1 MRAPSLSQVVGL
13 SALTLFRNRS
23 FRLQWLADLLTSC
36 AFEMETL
43 ILGWYVLTETGSVM
57 LLTLFGAMQYG
68 GTLVSPIFG
77 VAGDRIGY
85 RNLLCGM
92 RAAYSVLAS
101 VLVAVALAGALTP
114 TLVFLIAGA
123 TGLVRPSDLG
133 VRLSMMAGIVG
144 PQELTTATG
153 VARTTSDFA
162 RVGGALTGAGMF
174 AAFGIGNAYIVVVG
188 LYVFGLLFTAA
199 IPRVSPRT
207 SPATDHAVAPA
218 GGVLRP
224 SAWHELKEGLVYA
237 WSTPQLLAA
246 LSIAF
251 LVNLS
256 AYPLSNGLLP
266 YAARNIYHID
276 QTGLGYLVASF
287 AAGSLLGS
295 LAVSLHGRA
304 IRPAR
309 TMIVSAAVWYAML
322 FVFAQIQDHRAAM
335 LMLMLAGVA
344 QSVCM
349 VTLFVVMLRIA
360 SDKFRGRVM
369 GVRMLVIYSLPL
381 GLLAAGA
388 LIDLIGFG
396 ATATLYA
403 TVGLLFTVAIAV
415 RWHAVIW
422 HVHTPANAR

>member
-1 MRAPSLSQVVGL
+1 LSQAVRF

-57 LLTLFGAMQYG
+57 LLTLLGAMQFG
-68 GTLVSPIFG
+68 GTLISPMFG
-77 VAGDRIGY
+77 VMGDRIGH
-85 RNLLCGM
+85 RQLLCGM
-92 RAAYSVLAS
+92 RAVYAVLAS
-101 VLVAVALAGALTP
+101 ILLGVALAGALTP
-114 TLVFLIAGA
+114 TVVFVIAGA

-144 PQELTTATG
+144 PQELVGATG

-162 RVGGALTGAGMF
+162 RVGGALTGAGIF
-174 AAFGIGNAYIVVVG
+174 AAFGIGNAYIAVVA
-188 LYVFGLLFTAA
+188 LYVSGLLLTVA
-199 IPRVSPRT
+199 IPRAS
-207 SPATDHAVAPA
+207 VAEAHGAAAP
-218 GGVLRP
+218 GTRLRP

-246 LSIAF
+246 LLLAF

-266 YAARNIYHID
+266 YVAKNIYQID

-287 AAGSLLGS
+287 AAGSLVGS
-295 LAVSLHGRA
+295 LAVSLHGRS

-309 TMIVSAAVWYAML
+309 VMIVSAVAWYAML
-322 FVFAQIQDHRAAM
+322 FLFAQVRDHRSAM
-335 LMLMLAGVA
+335 LLLMLAGMA
-344 QSVCM
+344 QSICM

-388 LIDLIGFG
+388 LIDLIGFN

-403 TVGLLFTVAIAV
+403 AVGLLLTVAIAV

-422 HVHTPANAR
+422 RPQTAANAR

>member
-1 MRAPSLSQVVGL
+1 MSQVVGL
-13 SALTLFRNRS
+13 SVLTLFRNRS

-43 ILGWYVLTETGSVM
+43 ILGWYVLSETGSVM
-57 LLTLFGAMQYG
+57 LLTLFGAMQFG

-77 VAGDRIGY
+77 VMGDRIGH

-92 RAAYSVLAS
+92 RATYAVLAS
-101 VLVAVALAGALTP
+101 ILVTVALAGGLTP
-114 TLVFLIAGA
+114 TIVFLIAGA
-123 TGLVRPSDLG
+123 TGMVRPSDLG

-144 PQELTTATG
+144 SQELTAATG

-174 AAFGIGNAYIVVVG
+174 AAFGIGNAYIAVVG
-188 LYVFGLLFTAA
+188 LYLSGLLLTAA
-199 IPRVSPRT
+199 IPRAALAAEP
-207 SPATDHAVAPA
+207 AVAPA
-218 GGVLRP
+218 GAALRP

-266 YAARNIYHID
+266 YAAKNIYHID

-295 LAVSLHGRA
+295 LAVILHGRS

-309 TMIVSAAVWYAML
+309 TMIVSAVAWYTIL
-322 FVFAQIQDHRAAM
+322 FVFAQMQDHRSAM
-335 LMLMLAGVA
+335 LMLMLAGMA
-344 QSVCM
+344 QSICM

-360 SDKFRGRVM
+360 SDKFRGRIM

-422 HVHTPANAR
+422 QVQTPANAR

>member
-1 MRAPSLSQVVGL
+1 
-13 SALTLFRNRS
+13 
-23 FRLQWLADLLTSC
+23 
-36 AFEMETL
+36 
-43 ILGWYVLTETGSVM
+43 
-57 LLTLFGAMQYG
+57 
-68 GTLVSPIFG
+68 
-77 VAGDRIGY
+77 
-85 RNLLCGM
+85 
-92 RAAYSVLAS
+92 
-101 VLVAVALAGALTP
+101 
-114 TLVFLIAGA
+114 
-123 TGLVRPSDLG
+123 
-133 VRLSMMAGIVG
+133 
-144 PQELTTATG
+144 
-153 VARTTSDFA
+153 
-162 RVGGALTGAGMF
+162 MF
-174 AAFGIGNAYIVVVG
+174 AAFGIGNAYIAVVC
-188 LYVFGLLFTAA
+188 LYVSGLLLTAA
-199 IPRVSPRT
+199 IPRVSLGVEHSMAPT
-207 SPATDHAVAPA
+207 GAT
-218 GGVLRP
+218 LRP

-266 YAARNIYHID
+266 YVAKNIYHID

-287 AAGSLLGS
+287 ATGSLVGS

-309 TMIVSAAVWYAML
+309 TMVVSAVVWYAML
-322 FVFAQIQDHRAAM
+322 FVFAQVQDHRSAM

-349 VTLFVVMLRIA
+349 VTLFVVILRIA
-360 SDKFRGRVM
+360 SDKFRGRIM

-403 TVGLLFTVAIAV
+403 TVGLLLTVAIAV

-422 HVHTPANAR
+422 QVQTPANAR

>member
-1 MRAPSLSQVVGL
+1 M
-13 SALTLFRNRS
+13 
-23 FRLQWLADLLTSC
+23 
-36 AFEMETL
+36 
-43 ILGWYVLTETGSVM
+43 
-57 LLTLFGAMQYG
+57 
-68 GTLVSPIFG
+68 
-77 VAGDRIGY
+77 
-85 RNLLCGM
+85 
-92 RAAYSVLAS
+92 AAE
-101 VLVAVALAGALTP
+101 P
-114 TLVFLIAGA
+114 
-123 TGLVRPSDLG
+123 
-133 VRLSMMAGIVG
+133 
-144 PQELTTATG
+144 
-153 VARTTSDFA
+153 
-162 RVGGALTGAGMF
+162 
-174 AAFGIGNAYIVVVG
+174 
-188 LYVFGLLFTAA
+188 
-199 IPRVSPRT
+199 
-207 SPATDHAVAPA
+207 AVAPA
-218 GGVLRP
+218 GATLRP

-266 YAARNIYHID
+266 YAAKNIYHID

-295 LAVSLHGRA
+295 LAVILHGRS

-309 TMIVSAAVWYAML
+309 TMIVSAVAWYTIL
-322 FVFAQIQDHRAAM
+322 FIFAQMQDHRSAM
-335 LMLMLAGVA
+335 LMLMLAGMA
-344 QSVCM
+344 QSICM

-360 SDKFRGRVM
+360 SDKFRGRIM

-422 HVHTPANAR
+422 QVQTPANAR

>member
-1 MRAPSLSQVVGL
+1 M
-13 SALTLFRNRS
+13 
-23 FRLQWLADLLTSC
+23 
-36 AFEMETL
+36 
-43 ILGWYVLTETGSVM
+43 
-57 LLTLFGAMQYG
+57 
-68 GTLVSPIFG
+68 
-77 VAGDRIGY
+77 
-85 RNLLCGM
+85 
-92 RAAYSVLAS
+92 
-101 VLVAVALAGALTP
+101 
-114 TLVFLIAGA
+114 
-123 TGLVRPSDLG
+123 
-133 VRLSMMAGIVG
+133 
-144 PQELTTATG
+144 
-153 VARTTSDFA
+153 
-162 RVGGALTGAGMF
+162 
-174 AAFGIGNAYIVVVG
+174 
-188 LYVFGLLFTAA
+188 
-199 IPRVSPRT
+199 
-207 SPATDHAVAPA
+207 
-218 GGVLRP
+218 
-224 SAWHELKEGLVYA
+224 
-237 WSTPQLLAA
+237 
-246 LSIAF
+246 
-251 LVNLS
+251 NLS

-287 AAGSLLGS
+287 AVGSLLGS

-335 LMLMLAGVA
+335 LMLMLAGIA

-369 GVRMLVIYSLPL
+369 GVRMLVICSLPL